1 MSQND
6 FAIADQTF
14 PAMLADLNSG
24 FQALASLSSGAAAP
38 PTTYPF
44 QLWTDTTSAL
54 LKVRNGANNAWLTL
68 AKLDPGTNQWE
79 PRADI
84 IQALTTAGVTIRN
97 AAGTAIASFSN
108 AGVLSGA
115 SITIGVGK
123 TLDISAGTMTLA
135 NDQIDGAKV
144 KAATDLLRGTV
155 ELATEAEAIA
165 GIDTGRA
172 MTPFTTKKAIAAI
185 PAPAQTIV
193 LISQT
198 VISGSPGTADFFFD
212 ETLYDEITLSIGNLK
227 TSGDNGYILLQLS
240 DNGTT
245 FEAGGTAY
253 SSTASLN
260 GAAATIAT
268 SAGYINVSETMGN
281 ATGEDGYSGTVR
293 IIQPGLAKRT
303 GVMASGRSDGTT
315 AGNPQH
321 HENTGSRKTS
331 VATKGVRLYPIS
343 GTLASGT
350 ITMYGVLKP

>member
-1 MSQND
+1 M
-6 FAIADQTF
+6 
-14 PAMLADLNSG
+14 
-24 FQALASLSSGAAAP
+24 
-38 PTTYPF
+38 TTY
-44 QLWTDTTSAL
+44 
-54 LKVRNGANNAWLTL
+54 
-68 AKLDPGTNQWE
+68 
-79 PRADI
+79 
-84 IQALTTAGVTIRN
+84 
-97 AAGTAIASFSN
+97 TAIPNGDIDQDSP
-108 AGVLSGA
+108 
-115 SITIGVGK
+115 ITQPLMTALRDNLLAVQEGDPTAPKLVG
-123 TLDISAGTMTLA
+123 MT
-135 NDQIDGAKV
+135 
-144 KAATDLLRGTV
+144 R
-155 ELATEAEAIA
+155 E
-165 GIDTGRA
+165 
-172 MTPFTTKKAIAAI
+172 
-185 PAPAQTIV
+185 
-193 LISQT
+193 ISQT
-198 VISGSPGTADFFFD
+198 VVSGSPATVDFFFD

-268 SAGYINVSETMGN
+268 SAGYIFVSETMGN